1 MYYINNWYVLILIIS
16 ILINLLSF
24 IKIRKLDN
32 IFFVFLIFIV
42 FIGIVFRPF
51 TFSDDDNYISIL
63 QDFKIQDVNELGK
76 ISSLF
81 YYLNLFIF
89 KFISNVNTI
98 LKINFSLIWLIIFS
112 SFFIERVRFKVRIFV
127 FYLMLFQVLFF
138 IQLRN
143 AYAIVF
149 LSWGLFRQLN
159 NKKGYVF
166 FIISI
171 LFHYSVLPFILVYF
185 LINIKY
191 SKFNDFNIK
200 KNLVLL
206 LFAIV
211 LSIVFFDLY
220 NTYIVALPFF
230 ERYLFDYIS
239 TPEIG
244 NTSVLQLSLLFF
256 HLVLILTNKDTS
268 LMLNSDRLKYSFT
281 IYIGLLIAILFY
293 SLPLFQRLIV
303 PFYLYSIIV
312 TLHSNS
318 IRFSGLFRSS
328 LCLLVLLIYFAIS
341 INRISYFDDWLI
353 L

>member
-1 MYYINNWYVLILIIS
+1 MTAFFFNIILNKNIKKIDVLFFFTLIVITIYAIS
-16 ILINLLSF
+16 VRPLS
-24 IKIRKLDN
+24 
-32 IFFVFLIFIV
+32 
-42 FIGIVFRPF
+42 
-51 TFSDDDNYISIL
+51 FSDDDNYISIL

-112 SFFIERVRFKVRIFV
+112 SFFIERVQFKVRFFV

-143 AYAIVF
+143 AYAIAF

-191 SKFNDFNIK
+191 SKFNEFNIK
-200 KNLVLL
+200 KNLAML
-206 LFAIV
+206 LFAVV

-220 NTYIVALPFF
+220 NTYIVAIPFF

-256 HLVLILTNKDTS
+256 HLVLILTNKDSS
-268 LMLNSDRLKYSFT
+268 LMLNSDRIKYSFT
-281 IYIGLLIAILFY
+281 IYIGLLIAILLF

-312 TLHSNS
+312 TLHTNS

-341 INRISYFDDWLI
+341 INRISYFDDWLV

>member
-1 MYYINNWYVLILIIS
+1 VTAFFFNIILNKNIKKIDVLFFFTLIVITIYAIS
-16 ILINLLSF
+16 VRPLS
-24 IKIRKLDN
+24 
-32 IFFVFLIFIV
+32 
-42 FIGIVFRPF
+42 
-51 TFSDDDNYISIL
+51 FSDDDNYISIL

-112 SFFIERVRFKVRIFV
+112 SFFIERVQFKVRFFV

-143 AYAIVF
+143 AYAIAF

-191 SKFNDFNIK
+191 SKFNEFNIK
-200 KNLVLL
+200 KNLAML
-206 LFAIV
+206 LFAVV

-220 NTYIVALPFF
+220 NTYIVAIPFF

-256 HLVLILTNKDTS
+256 HLVLILTNKDSS
-268 LMLNSDRLKYSFT
+268 LMLNSDRIKYSFT
-281 IYIGLLIAILFY
+281 IYIGLLIAILLF

-312 TLHSNS
+312 TLHTNS

-341 INRISYFDDWLI
+341 INRISYFDDWLV